1 MARLRLLRDGWLD
14 GIPVIESPNFDARP
28 VGVSPELIVI
38 HAISL
43 PQGIFGT
50 NLVERLFTNK
60 LPNELDPNTSELRGT
75 RVSAHFYIDRSG
87 LVTQFVSTFCRAW
100 HAGVSIWEG
109 RTACN
114 DFSIGIE
121 LEGCDHLP
129 FEREQYSALACLINN
144 LVAHIPTCSW
154 DSVVGHSDIA
164 PSRKT
169 DPGPFFNW
177 EMLQKERVHSP

>member
-1 MARLRLLRDGWLD
+1 MARLRLIRDGWLD
-14 GIPVIESPNFDARP
+14 GIPVIESPNFDDRP
-28 VGVSPELIVI
+28 VGVLPELIVI

-43 PQGIFGT
+43 PEGRFGT

-60 LPNELDPNTSELRGT
+60 LPNELDPNISELRET

-87 LVTQFVSTFCRAW
+87 LVTQFVSTICRAW
-100 HAGVSIWEG
+100 HAGVSVWEG
-109 RTACN
+109 KTACN

-121 LEGCDHLP
+121 LEGCDYLP
-129 FEREQYSALACLINN
+129 FDRKQYSALACLINN
-144 LVAHIPTCSW
+144 LVEHIPTCSW

-177 EMLQKERVHSP
+177 EMLQKERIHSS

>member
-1 MARLRLLRDGWLD
+1 MTTLRLPRDGWLD
-14 GIPVIESPNFDARP
+14 GIPRIKSPNFDARP
-28 VGVSPELIVI
+28 VGALPELIVI

-43 PQGIFGT
+43 PQGKFGT
-50 NLVERLFTNK
+50 NLVELLFTNK
-60 LPNELDPNTSELRGT
+60 LPNDLDPNISELRGT
-75 RVSAHFYIDRSG
+75 RVSAHFFIDRSG
-87 LVTQFVSTFCRAW
+87 HVTQFVSVICRAW
-100 HAGVSIWEG
+100 HAGVSKWGG

-121 LEGCDHLP
+121 LEGCDYLP
-129 FEREQYSALACLINN
+129 FEGKQYSAVAVLINN
-144 LVAHIPTCSW
+144 LVERIPTCSW

-177 EMLQKERVHSP
+177 GMLQKERVRLS